1 MPRRVIAPMSRKL
14 GVFILSHGR
23 PNNVKTYASL
33 RRCGYTGPIYIL
45 VDDEDSSREQ
55 YIENYGDEVIVFNK
69 KEAAS
74 ITDAGDNFGKRN
86 SVVFA
91 RNQNFEVAREI
102 GLTHFWQLDDDY
114 SDFGWT
120 TNNRDKYI
128 TGPERVTSS
137 LDAILDLMFDF
148 LDESNAHCL
157 AFAQGGDMFGGADG
171 TVVRKIREG
180 RFMRKVMNS
189 FLCRTDRPFKFYG
202 RMNDD
207 VNMFVVN
214 GNRGHLFI
222 TVPRLRLWQAET
234 QKSDGGLTEMYL
246 ESGTYI
252 KSFYSVLYAPSCI
265 KISPM
270 GRKHQRLHHQVKW
283 KNAVPCILKED
294 YKKGYK

>member
-55 YIENYGDEVIVFNK
+55 YIENYGDEIIVFNK
-69 KEAAS
+69 REAAR

-86 SVVFA
+86 SVLFA
-91 RNQNFEVAREI
+91 RNQNFQVASDM

-114 SDFGWT
+114 SGFGWV
-120 TNNRDKYI
+120 TNNDGSYRTADVLTSNLDKML
-128 TGPERVTSS
+128 S
-137 LDAILDLMFDF
+137 ILMDF
-148 LDESNAHCL
+148 LDESNASSVAL
-157 AFAQGGDMFGGADG
+157 AQGGDLIGGGEG
-171 TVVRKIREG
+171 TVVRRVQEG
-180 RFMRKVMNS
+180 RFLRKVMNS

-207 VNMFVVN
+207 VNMYVVN
-214 GNRGHLFI
+214 GNRGHLFV

-234 QKSDGGLTEMYL
+234 QKSAGGLTEMYL

-265 KISPM
+265 KICPM
-270 GRKHQRLHHQVKW
+270 GVKHQRLHHQVKW

-294 YKKGYK
+294 HKKGFK

>member
-1 MPRRVIAPMSRKL
+1 MAQMSRKL
-14 GVFILSHGR
+14 GVFILSNGR

-69 KEAAS
+69 REAAS

-91 RNQNFEVAREI
+91 RNQNFEVACEM

-120 TNNRDKYI
+120 TDNRDKYI

-137 LDAILDLMFDF
+137 LDAILDSMSDF
-148 LDESNAHCL
+148 LDASNAHSL

-171 TVVRKIREG
+171 TVVKKIREG

-189 FLCRTDRPFKFYG
+189 FLCRADRPFKFYG

-207 VNMFVVN
+207 VNMYVAN
-214 GNRGHLFI
+214 GNRGHLFV

-234 QKSDGGLTEMYL
+234 QKSGGGLTEMYL

-265 KISPM
+265 KICPM
-270 GRKHQRLHHQVKW
+270 GRKHKRLHHQVKW
-283 KNAVPCILKED
+283 KNTVPCILKED
-294 YKKGYK
+294 YKKGSK

>member
-69 KEAAS
+69 REAAS

-91 RNQNFEVAREI
+91 RNKNFEVAREM

-114 SDFGWT
+114 SGFGWV
-120 TNNRDKYI
+120 TNNDGSYRTADVLTSNLDKML
-128 TGPERVTSS
+128 SM
-137 LDAILDLMFDF
+137 LMDF
-148 LDESNAHCL
+148 LDGSNASSVAL
-157 AFAQGGDMFGGADG
+157 AQNGDLIGGGEG
-171 TVVRKIREG
+171 TVVRRVQEG
-180 RFMRKVMNS
+180 RFLRKVMNS

-207 VNMFVVN
+207 VNMYVAN
-214 GNRGHLFI
+214 GNRGHLFV

-234 QKSDGGLTEMYL
+234 QTSDGGLTEMYL
-246 ESGTYI
+246 ESGTYV

-270 GRKHQRLHHQVKW
+270 GQKHQRLHHQVKW